1 MYWEMTLED
10 RRYEKKETD
19 LSDVSDFVNY
29 VLNAIASDKSYTSVS
44 IKNIDFHFEHGKHE
58 RHVISILNTEN
69 TKDTKDTE
77 KFVYSGLLVNMLI
90 VSSNSARISLRR
102 GFDFWTIRAAKFLV
116 LSSCTS
122 AVSIT

>member
-44 IKNIDFHFEHGKHE
+44 IKNIDFHFEHGKHQ
-58 RHVISILNTEN
+58 RHGKIRLFRFISQ
-69 TKDTKDTE
+69 
-77 KFVYSGLLVNMLI
+77 YAYCLI
-90 VSSNSARISLRR
+90 ELGEDFPETRI
-102 GFDFWTIRAAKFLV
+102 
-116 LSSCTS
+116 
-122 AVSIT
+122 

>member
-19 LSDVSDFVNY
+19 LSDVSDSVNY

-58 RHVISILNTEN
+58 RHGKIRLFRFISQYAYCLIELG
-69 TKDTKDTE
+69 KDFLET
-77 KFVYSGLLVNMLI
+77 
-90 VSSNSARISLRR
+90 RI
-102 GFDFWTIRAAKFLV
+102 
-116 LSSCTS
+116 
-122 AVSIT
+122 